1 MKFIDLTHSFSRKMP
16 VFPGDAYPEWRQA
29 ATIEKNGYN
38 VVQLRTGM
46 HVGTHMDAPNHM
58 VEGGRMLSDFPPEHL
73 IGPACVVNAFEK
85 SRVTLNELDQTAL
98 NRAAIVLVYTGW
110 DRYFGQEIYYRD
122 YPELDLEFASA
133 LVEAGIKIVGLD
145 FPSPDREPYAVHKK
159 LLGNEVLIV
168 ENLTGLEALL
178 PYPDIEVMALPA
190 RYEADG
196 APVRVVASVGNGR

>member
-1 MKFIDLTHSFSRKMP
+1 MTYIDLTHPYTREMP
-16 VFPGDAYPEWRQA
+16 VFPGDAYPKWRQA
-29 ATIEKNGYN
+29 ATIQKNGYN
-38 VVQLRTGM
+38 VVQLRAGM
-46 HVGTHMDAPNHM
+46 HIGTHMDAPNHM
-58 VEGGRMLSDFPPEHL
+58 VEGGRTLDCFPPEHL
-73 IGPACVVNAFEK
+73 IGPACVVHAFNK
-85 SRVTLNELDQTAL
+85 PRVTLGELDQKVL
-98 NRAAIVLVYTGW
+98 DRVSIVLVYTGW
-110 DRYFGQEIYYRD
+110 DRFFKEETYYRD

-178 PYPDIEVMALPA
+178 PYQDIEVMALPA

-196 APVRVVASVGNGR
+196 APVRVVARVGQ

>member
-1 MKFIDLTHSFSRKMP
+1 MP
-16 VFPGDAYPEWRQA
+16 VFPGDAYPEWRQL

-58 VEGGRMLSDFPPEHL
+58 VEGGRMLASFPPEHL
-73 IGPACVVNAFEK
+73 IGPACVVNALGK
-85 SRVTLNELDQTAL
+85 SKVTMNELDPTVL
-98 NRAAIVLVYTGW
+98 PRVSIVLVYTGW
-110 DRYFGQEIYYRD
+110 DRFFGQAVYYRD
-122 YPELDLEFASA
+122 YPELDLAFASA
-133 LVEAGIKIVGLD
+133 LVGAGIKVVGLD

-178 PYPDIEVMALPA
+178 PYEDIEVMALPA

-196 APVRVVASVGNGR
+196 APVRVVARVRK